1 MNVLTMQQLLHH
13 TRRNRDVI
21 STALKASQAVAEID
35 PSNVN
40 VPFELERYERQLTAL
55 MKVEAV
61 LSQAV

>member
-1 MNVLTMQQLLHH
+1 MNIITMQQLLHH

-21 STALKASQAVAEID
+21 NAALKASQAVAEID

-55 MKVEAV
+55 MKAEAI
-61 LSQAV
+61 LSQAL